1 MAVSNYDRIGKSLK
15 LLNTALAPF
24 VAAEF
29 KRVFADEALKT
40 AKGYFTDIRSLGDD
54 IAAWDSSAIFKLM
67 ENGWTDVFAEKFSRS
82 HRSLVVEL
90 RDIRNRWAHEDGKF
104 TSDDAYRTL
113 DTIERLLLAIS
124 SPLAD
129 QAAAEKAEVLRLRYL
144 EGARTEAR
152 KQQNQPI
159 SVETTHGLPAWRDV
173 ITPHDDVA
181 RGSYQQAEFAADL
194 WQVYLGQGAPEYK
207 DPVQFFQRTYLTENL
222 RGLLVGAL
230 KRLKHNQGDPV
241 VRLQTNFGGGK
252 THSMLALWHL
262 FSGVKPQTLLGTEQI
277 LKDAAVAESDVPKAR
292 RAVLVGNKIS
302 PGNPV
307 TKPDGTVVRTLWGE
321 LAWQLG
327 GKEGYAMVAADDQH
341 ATNPGDRLRELFD
354 KYSPCLILVDEWV
367 AYARQLHDL
376 NQLPGGS
383 FETHFS
389 FAQALTESAKLA
401 KNCLLVVSLPASDTA
416 TSPHAQT
423 DDMEVGGE
431 RGRAALDRISN
442 VIGRVESTWKPASPE
457 ESFEIVRRRLFV
469 PLLGEQESRQRDLV
483 ALKFAELYQEQHMEF
498 PSECRDADYKQRIQ
512 AAYPIHPELFDRFYS
527 DWSTL
532 VKFQRTRGVLRL
544 MAAVIHSLWQNG
556 DKSPLIMPCSIPIDD
571 PVVQQE
577 LTRYLSDNWPPIL
590 EKDVDGLNS
599 LPRRIDAE
607 VPNLGRYA
615 ATRRAARAIYVGSAP
630 KADTPNKGID
640 EKRIKLGCVMPGESP
655 SLYSDALRRLATS
668 ATFLYQDGTRYWY
681 GTQPTVT
688 KLAQDRAEA
697 LKSRPEAVQAELERR
712 LQALSQV
719 KSYFAGIHVMPQDSG
734 EIQDVP
740 AARLVVLGIDTP
752 YTSEPTSPALS
763 KAAELLAK
771 RANSPRIYQNAL
783 VFLVPEKSRLQEL
796 DESVRKYLAWKS
808 IVDERETLNLT
819 PHLLNQA
826 NTQLKTAES
835 AVEGRVPEVY
845 KMMLVPSQASPQEP
859 VVLKPIR
866 ATGGESIYH
875 ACHKK
880 LLNDELLVVKLGGSR
895 LRMELDRVPLWQ
907 SNHVA
912 ISDLAEHFPRYVYLP
927 RLLNTKVL
935 YESAM
940 DGLQQMTWAS
950 DTFAYADSYDEA
962 AKRYR
967 GLQAAKPI
975 AIAEGNRGLLVK
987 PDVAKA
993 QLEAEAVAPQPGTVV
1008 GPTGTTQPGGG
1019 GTGPVT
1025 KKALPSLFHA
1035 TVGMDAERIAMKVGR
1050 IDENVIAHLAALPGA
1065 DVKVSL
1071 HIEIT
1076 VPGGVPEAIQR
1087 TVNENAK
1094 TLKVD
1099 THGFQ

>member
-1 MAVSNYDRIGKSLK
+1 MSVSNYDRIGKALK
-15 LLNTALAPF
+15 LLNSALAPY

-29 KRVFADEALKT
+29 KRVFPDDAVKT
-40 AKGYFTDIRSLGDD
+40 AKGYFIDVRGLDD
-54 IAAWDSSAIFKLM
+54 DMSKWDSSAVLKAM
-67 ENGWTDVFAEKFSRS
+67 WDGWNDVFRDKFSRS
-82 HRSLVVEL
+82 DRGIVGEL
-90 RDIRNRWAHEDGKF
+90 REMRNRWAHEDTKF
-104 TSDDAYRTL
+104 TGDDVYRTL
-113 DTIERLLLAIS
+113 DSIERLLNAIS
-124 SPLAD
+124 SPLSS
-129 QAAAEKAEVLRLRYL
+129 QVAAEKAEVLRLRYL
-144 EGARTEAR
+144 EGARSEAR

-159 SVETTHGLPAWRDV
+159 NPEASHGLPAWRDV

-222 RGLLVGAL
+222 KGLLVGAL
-230 KRLKHNQGDPV
+230 KRLQNNQADPV

-262 FSGVKPQTLLGTEQI
+262 FSGVKPQTLLGAEQI
-277 LKDAAVAESDVPKAR
+277 LKDAGVATVPKAR

-302 PGNPV
+302 PGNPS
-307 TKPDGTVVRTLWGE
+307 TKDDGTVVRTLWGE

-327 GKEGYAMVAADDQH
+327 GKEGYAMVAADDEK

-354 KYSPCLILVDEWV
+354 KFGPCLILVDEWV

-423 DDMEVGGE
+423 DDLEVGGE

-442 VIGRVESTWKPASPE
+442 VIGRLESTWKPATPE

-469 PLLGEQESRQRDLV
+469 PLADEQGSRQRDLV

-498 PSECRDADYKQRIQ
+498 PSECRDGDYRQRIQ
-512 AAYPIHPELFDRFYS
+512 AAYPIHPELFDRLYS

-556 DKSPLIMPCSIPIDD
+556 DKSPLIMPCNIPIDD
-571 PVVQQE
+571 ATVQQE
-577 LTRYLSDNWPPIL
+577 LTRYLSDNWAPIL

-630 KADTPNKGID
+630 KADTPNRGIE
-640 EKRIKLGCVMPGESP
+640 EKRIKLGCVLPGESP
-655 SLYSDALRRLATS
+655 SIFSDALRRLSTS
-668 ATFLYQDGTRYWY
+668 ATFLYQDGNRYWY
-681 GTQPTVT
+681 GTQPTVA
-688 KLAQDRAEA
+688 KLAQDRADN
-697 LKSRPEAVQAELERR
+697 LKGRPEAIQGELERR
-712 LQALSQV
+712 MQALAQST
-719 KSYFAGIHVMPQDSG
+719 KYFAGVHVMPQDSA
-734 EIQDVP
+734 EIQDTA

-752 YTSEPTSPALS
+752 YTNEPSSPALG
-763 KAAELLAK
+763 KAAELQSK
-771 RANSPRIYQNAL
+771 RGNSPRIYQNAL
-783 VFLVPEKSRLQEL
+783 VYLVPEKNRLQEL
-796 DESVRKYLAWKS
+796 EESVRRYLAWKS
-808 IVDERETLNLT
+808 IVDEKETLNLT

-826 NTQLKTAES
+826 TTQLKSADGSVES
-835 AVEGRVPEVY
+835 RIPEVY
-845 KMMLVPSQASPQEP
+845 KMLLVPTQATPQEP
-859 VVLKPIR
+859 VVLKPLR
-866 ATGGESIYH
+866 ATGGDNIFH
-875 ACHKK
+875 ACYRK
-880 LLNDELLVVKLGGSR
+880 LLNDELLVIKLGGAR

-907 SNHVA
+907 DNHVG

-935 YESAM
+935 YEGVM
-940 DGLQQMTWAS
+940 DGLQQTTWVTDS
-950 DTFAYADSYDEA
+950 FAYAESHDA
-962 AKRYR
+962 LAKRYR
-967 GLQAAKPI
+967 GLQSGKVI
-975 AIAEGNRGLLVK
+975 LVAEGNRGLLVK
-987 PDVAKA
+987 SDVAKA
-993 QLEAEAVAPQPGTVV
+993 QLDTEVAPDPKVPVPDGGVTPGAT
-1008 GPTGTTQPGGG
+1008 GGTTLV
-1019 GTGPVT
+1019 GTPA
-1025 KKALPSLFHA
+1025 KALPGLFHA
-1035 TVGMDAERIAMKVGR
+1035 HVELDADRIALKVGR
-1050 IDENVIAHLAALPGA
+1050 IDENVLAHLGALPGA
-1065 DVKVSL
+1065 KVKVVL
-1071 HIEIT
+1071 HIEATAPAGI
-1076 VPGGVPEAIQR
+1076 PEAVQR
-1087 TVNENAK
+1087 TVKENAR
-1094 TLKVD
+1094 TLKID
-1099 THGFQ
+1099 ECGFE